1 MYIPRLRKIETIVK
15 EMRRV
20 DPDTVITRH
29 FLEELIYTKKIT
41 PLKYGDAWVIN
52 LDELCGFLNGKTF
65 NEITYTPTVQH
76 NIMTTGEIWRAFL
89 LADPATKIRKLN
101 MRLFVAKNNIWH
113 FVSSAG
119 KWLIDVD
126 ELLYKLNPR
135 GVNTRFDVPRL
146 RWHDDTVRGFKKR
159 HPELPITMSIIENT
173 LQLKRVFSVMNG
185 HRWIINY
192 DQLELEVIKAI
203 YNEQQA

>member
-15 EMRRV
+15 EMRQF

-52 LDELCGFLNGKTF
+52 LDELYGFLNGKTF
-65 NEITYTPTVQH
+65 IEKPYVPPAKRRIR
-76 NIMTTGEIWRAFL
+76 TTGEIWRTFL
-89 LADPATKIRKLN
+89 AKDSSTKIRKLN
-101 MRLFVAKNNIWH
+101 IRLFIVKNNVWH

-119 KWLIDVD
+119 NWLIDMD
-126 ELLYKLNPR
+126 EFLYALNPR
-135 GVNTRFDVPRL
+135 GVDVCFDMPRL

-159 HPELPITMSIIENT
+159 HPELPVTMSVVENA
-173 LQLKRVFSVMNG
+173 LQSDNVFTILNG

-192 DQLELEVIKAI
+192 DQLEVEVTKK
-203 YNEQQA
+203 Y

>member
-1 MYIPRLRKIETIVK
+1 MYVPRLRKIETIVK

-52 LDELCGFLNGKTF
+52 LDELYGFLNGKTF
-65 NEITYTPTVQH
+65 IEKPYVPPAKRRIR
-76 NIMTTGEIWRAFL
+76 TTGEIWRTFMSE
-89 LADPATKIRKLN
+89 DSSTKIRKLN
-101 MRLFVAKNNIWH
+101 IRLFIAKNDVWY

-119 KWLIDVD
+119 NWLIDMD
-126 ELLYKLNPR
+126 EFLYALNPR
-135 GVNTRFDVPRL
+135 GVDMRFDMPRL

-159 HPELPITMSIIENT
+159 HPELPVTMNVVENA
-173 LQLKRVFSVMNG
+173 LKSDNVFTILNG

-192 DQLELEVIKAI
+192 DQLEVEVTKK
-203 YNEQQA
+203 Y